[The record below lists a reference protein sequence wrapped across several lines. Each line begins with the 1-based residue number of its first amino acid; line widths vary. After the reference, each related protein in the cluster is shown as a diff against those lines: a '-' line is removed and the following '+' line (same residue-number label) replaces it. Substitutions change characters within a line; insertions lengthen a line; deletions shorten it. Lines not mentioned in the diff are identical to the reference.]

1 MLDWRGENCSRL
13 WLHPVPLTNQSKI
26 PPLSVLITPHWCTD
40 SSVWLSAG
48 SVVLWWG
55 ARNRQTAAQFLQCFF
70 FPVRLSVRITLKHIL
85 FHMRMKSP
93 ALFFSPLP
101 FSFSPSCFSIS
112 FLISLSLFCPHVCCP
127 GPLTAETNS
136 CVWNNLARGRCQ
148 SGCRPQ
154 RLIVFGS
161 KVNTN

>member
-13 WLHPVPLTNQSKI
+13 WLHPMTLTNQSKI

-48 SVVLWWG
+48 SVALWWG
-55 ARNRQTAAQFLQCFF
+55 AQNRQTAAQFLKCPPPPSDFLWESHSSTFCFTCVWNLLFF
-70 FPVRLSVRITLKHIL
+70 FL
-85 FHMRMKSP
+85 
-93 ALFFSPLP
+93 LP
-101 FSFSPSCFSIS
+101 SRFLFSPSCFSIS
-112 FLISLSLFCPHVCCP
+112 FLISLSLFCPRVCCP

-148 SGCRPQ
+148 SGGRPQ
-154 RLIVFGS
+154 RLIVFGN